1 MLLNVTS
8 GTRSNASIANH
19 IPQKLET
26 LSITHCYATFTN
38 SKISPTSSLG
48 SAIAIMNDRSQTLQ
62 SLKQYLQYLTQ
73 DPTCSEKVLTYVREQ
88 IRILEQT

>member
-26 LSITHCYATFTN
+26 LSITHSYATFTN
-38 SKISPTSSLG
+38 SKISLVLNLG
-48 SAIAIMNDRSQTLQ
+48 SAVAIMKDRSQTLQ
-62 SLKQYLQYLTQ
+62 SLKQYLEYLMQ
-73 DPTCSEKVLTYVREQ
+73 DPTCNAKLLAYVRTQ
-88 IRILEQT
+88 IEVLGQA